1 MTDSISTSIEPFR
14 TDWAR
19 AEQAAAA
26 AGSES

>member
-1 MTDSISTSIEPFR
+1 MTDSISTSIESFL

-19 AEQAAAA
+19 AGQAAAA